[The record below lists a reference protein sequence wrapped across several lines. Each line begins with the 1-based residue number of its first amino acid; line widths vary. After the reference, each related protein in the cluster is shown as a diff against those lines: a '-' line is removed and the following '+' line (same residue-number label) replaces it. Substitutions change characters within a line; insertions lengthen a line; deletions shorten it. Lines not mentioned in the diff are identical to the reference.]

1 MMDGSSRIDANAT
14 DERSMKAAV
23 EEDVD
28 GRAKPGHDD
37 EGTDVDGR
45 AGSGHDDRSAE
56 DVDGRAKPGHD
67 DKSSN
72 PGHYDSSNP
81 AHDDRST

>member
-37 EGTDVDGR
+37 
-45 AGSGHDDRSAE
+45 
-56 DVDGRAKPGHD
+56 
-67 DKSSN
+67 KSSN
-72 PGHYDSSNP
+72 PGSS
-81 AHDDRST
+81 R